1 MRLVDVMFSLKL
13 TGSLV
18 TRFGQ
23 SPAEHPWGL
32 NQEPFDSIVP
42 SELAAL

>member
-1 MRLVDVMFSLKL
+1 MKLVDVMFSLKL

-32 NQEPFDSIVP
+32 HQEPFDSIVP